1 MSTLETNSIA
11 KYSGNNVSVD
21 DSLNLKSY
29 NTTARDALT
38 SVAGD
43 IIYNTSVNKP
53 QYFDG
58 SAWQNM
64 AAPAS
69 VAFDYLAVAGGGG
82 AGGVAASGSSRG
94 PGGGGAGGMVASTF
108 SLVAETD
115 YTVTIGAG
123 GPGGAIGFNN
133 GTKGDDTKIT
143 GDAGATHI
151 SVDGGGLG
159 SAQSNSGGD
168 GGSGGGSGNLGGSGG
183 SATSGQGNDGG
194 AGASGVGGGGGGGGK
209 GSAGTSSTGTTGGA
223 GGSGQANSL
232 SGSSVT
238 YAAGGIGGNHL
249 SSPSSPADGADNT
262 GNGGGGCGGNT
273 GNRGGNGG
281 SGILIL
287 KFPDSFTIT
296 IGAGLTPS
304 DGSAST
310 AGGFTT
316 VQFTGGT
323 GTISWA

>member
-1 MSTLETNSIA
+1 MSELKTNKIA
-11 KYSGNNVSVD
+11 THDANNVSID
-21 DSLNLKSY
+21 NSLNLKSY
-29 NTTARDALT
+29 STTDRDALT
-38 SVAGD
+38 SAAGD
-43 IIYNTSVNKP
+43 TIYNTTVSKP

-94 PGGGGAGGMVASTF
+94 PGGGGAGGMIASTF
-108 SLVAETD
+108 SLVAETN
-115 YTVTIGAG
+115 YTVTVGAG
-123 GPGGAIGFNN
+123 ANGGAVGFNN
-133 GTKGDDTKIT
+133 GSKGSDTKIT

-209 GSAGTSSTGTTGGA
+209 GSAGTSSSSTTGGA

-249 SSPSSPADGADNT
+249 TNPSSPADGSANT
-262 GNGGGGCGGNT
+262 GNGGGGCGGNS

-296 IGAGLTPS
+296 IGAGLTS
-304 DGSAST
+304 SSAT
-310 AGGFTT
+310 AGGYTT
-316 VQFTGGT
+316 VQFTAGT